1 LHACCEELKD
11 IAAELESLESKLEI
25 DPQQIQ
31 LMQDRLDMGFRL
43 LKKHNLQ
50 QTHELLALQ
59 QQLTEELK
67 NKQSSSEK
75 LEALEKKASQQL
87 STLEELG
94 KSLSAKRKKAIPDF
108 EKKLNHLLGLVGM
121 PNARFQV
128 QLETLQEPLLHGY
141 DTVQFLLDANK
152 SVVLSPIYKAASGGE
167 MSRIMLCVKS
177 LVAKALD
184 MPTLVFDE
192 VDTGISGEAAKQVG
206 VLLKSLA
213 QHHQIICITHQ
224 PQVAAKADSHY
235 YVFKEETKVVNITAS
250 LRLLDN
256 EEHIFAIAQMI
267 GGEKPSEVALK
278 NAQELVILKA

>member
-1 LHACCEELKD
+1 
-11 IAAELESLESKLEI
+11 
-25 DPQQIQ
+25 
-31 LMQDRLDMGFRL
+31 
-43 LKKHNLQ
+43 
-50 QTHELLALQ
+50 
-59 QQLTEELK
+59 
-67 NKQSSSEK
+67 
-75 LEALEKKASQQL
+75 
-87 STLEELG
+87 
-94 KSLSAKRKKAIPDF
+94 
-108 EKKLNHLLGLVGM
+108 
-121 PNARFQV
+121 
-128 QLETLQEPLLHGY
+128 
-141 DTVQFLLDANK
+141 
-152 SVVLSPIYKAASGGE
+152 
-167 MSRIMLCVKS
+167 KS

-235 YVFKEETKVVNITAS
+235 YVFKEETKVGNITAS